1 MKRRTYWKN
10 ASLENNG
17 TYVKI
22 PFYSHL
28 LYIIRILFFASFDFP
43 LNCIK
48 IHDLYKQS
56 LHVFVFFFSD
66 TTSPYP

>member
-1 MKRRTYWKN
+1 MKRRTNWNN

-22 PFYSHL
+22 PFCSHL
-28 LYIIRILFFASFDFP
+28 LYIIRILFFASFDLP

-56 LHVFVFFFSD
+56 LHVVFFFSD